1 MHSISMPR
9 TIHFRFLCLN
19 YKNDFCHDED
29 LNVKEKDQK
38 EKNERTQKV
47 PNTYQ
52 INWFSQ

>member
-1 MHSISMPR
+1 MPR